1 MIYFVFVIGLGFIE
15 GHSLRESTDEI
26 KEKAVTVYM
35 VMFVFKPFH
44 VTGHFL
50 YLLETAESLS
60 FSDVSRWYRRRPMTR
75 NKLNVTGNMAT
86 ITV

>member
-50 YLLETAESLS
+50 YLLETEESLS

-86 ITV
+86 ITI